1 MARTSGEELA
11 FTYKVDVNYE
21 YYLNNWYI
29 EMDLMCTPI
38 SNVSFMYSMFFIG
51 TISGALLAVIPDR
64 IGRKKS
70 VIYGMIVSLVAQIT
84 LLLVPSIFARTLAF
98 FVLGFSNLKNSQ
110 SYVWS
115 SECVPS
121 NKRS

>member
-1 MARTSGEELA
+1 MD
-11 FTYKVDVNYE
+11 YD

-38 SNVSFMYSMFFIG
+38 ANISFMYSMFFIG
-51 TISGALLAVIPDR
+51 TISGALLVVIPDR

-70 VIYGMIVSLVAQIT
+70 VIYGMIVSIIAQVT
-84 LLLVPSIFARTLAF
+84 MLLVPNILVRTLGF

-115 SECVPS
+115 SECVPLK
-121 NKRS
+121 KRS